1 MPTLSPQET
10 IFFLCDVQTK
20 FKPAIYNYSHVI
32 ETSNKMVKLAKVL
45 NIPVLCTVQ
54 NQRGMHFI
62 SYPCVLHIYRL
73 CPSRPLISTFC
84 QALGPTD
91 PDINLDSLGEL
102 LLGPYNKSMFSMMI
116 PEVRAVLDARP
127 NLKSIVIFGI
137 ETHICVLQTVLA
149 ILADGKYMP
158 YLVADGVSSC
168 NSFEIPIAL
177 ERVRSGGG
185 VVTTSESL
193 AFELMRDA
201 SLSNF
206 KPFSNL
212 IKEVKETT
220 RLAGQALLQGQ
231 VTPIAGE
238 SKEPAEI
245 ASGGVTLRSA
255 M

>member
-1 MPTLSPQET
+1 MSNQISADST
-10 IFFLCDVQTK
+10 IFFLCDIQTK
-20 FKPAIYNYSHVI
+20 FKPAIYNYNHVV
-32 ETSNKMVKLAKVL
+32 ETSNKMIKLAKAL
-45 NIPVLCTVQ
+45 DIPVLCTVQ
-54 NQRGMHFI
+54 NQR
-62 SYPCVLHIYRL
+62 
-73 CPSRPLISTFC
+73 
-84 QALGPTD
+84 ALGPTD
-91 PDINLDSLGEL
+91 PDINLESLGPL
-102 LLGPYNKSMFSMMI
+102 LQGPFNKSMFSMMI
-116 PEVRAVLDARP
+116 PEVKAVLDSRP

-149 ILADGKYMP
+149 ILADGKYTP

-177 ERVRSGGG
+177 DRVRSGGG
-185 VVTTSESL
+185 VITTSESI

-201 SLSNF
+201 SLKNF

-231 VTPIAGE
+231 VTPVVDAAQGE
-238 SKEPAEI
+238 AEI